1 MNTFIKKNEKFLKCS
16 FVALRFSGWFLLV
29 FGFCNPV
36 ISIVL
41 LRNYKPGISEETLI
55 TMLLIYLTLIFLGL
69 LGIGLAQLIRY
80 LLDSNYKPGFI
91 LRHGDKFIYVY
102 VVLTLIASALH
113 FLGFLNSLRM
123 TGYKEQL
130 LFISLSITQTVY
142 HVAKASILIGIVQF
156 LKRVMPIMDEHQSLV

>member
-16 FVALRFSGWFLLV
+16 FAALRFSGWFLLV
-29 FGFCNPV
+29 FGLYCPV

-41 LRNYKPGISEETLI
+41 LRNYKPGISEEMSI
-55 TMLLIYLTLIFLGL
+55 TMLLIYLTLMFFGL

-91 LRHGDKFIYVY
+91 LRHGDKFVYVY
-102 VVLTLIASALH
+102 VVLTLIAATLH
-113 FLGFLNSLRM
+113 FFSFVNSLRM
-123 TGYKEQL
+123 TDFEEQL

-142 HVAKASILIGIVQF
+142 HVAKALILIGIAQF